1 MQLRMCPSMQDQLR
15 LKAHKLTE
23 VNHRPGAVYT
33 PIQADTR
40 EAKAMEGWGG
50 KTGLGR
56 PGQPS
61 EVAPTFVFLASPE
74 ASLYCKC
81 LARSSSVT
89 GFHINSWN
97 TDGQVMHCYP
107 LGD

>member
-1 MQLRMCPSMQDQLR
+1 MRLRMFSSRLDQLP
-15 LKAHKLTE
+15 LKINKLTE
-23 VNHRPGAVYT
+23 VNYRPGAVYT
-33 PIQADTR
+33 PIQVDTR

-61 EVAPTFVFLASPE
+61 EVAPTFVFLASAE

-81 LARSSSVT
+81 LVRGSE
-89 GFHINSWN
+89 
-97 TDGQVMHCYP
+97 
-107 LGD
+107 